1 MKASEKLTS
10 TSVERFK
17 CPEGKKQAV
26 KWDGEARRKAK
37 LAVAAEPDS
46 DPRAISRKVD
56 AYVEREMKRWDQ
68 QQQNRAIASK
78 LAPLLSKRR

>member
-1 MKASEKLTS
+1 MDKIESECIDRELA
-10 TSVERFK
+10 R
-17 CPEGKKQAV
+17 
-26 KWDGEARRKAK
+26 WEARRKAK